1 MAEDIQQR
9 AFAPLHAA
17 LLTVDHQRRWLA
29 GICDA
34 LGFGPQCAPYDRLET
49 ASGATVRRY
58 AATAP
63 DGPTVLLVPAPIK
76 TPDIWD
82 IGPAASVVQ
91 QHLDAGFRVY
101 MVEWPD
107 ANEANGPMGL
117 EDYADRMLGA
127 CVDTVRH
134 DTGEERLFL
143 IGHSLGGTFAALFAA
158 GQPDK
163 VRGLLVLGTP
173 LHFAPTTGALA
184 RVVATFPD
192 TDPEAADGAVIP
204 GSMLNLI
211 GVTASPET
219 FVYQRVTD
227 WLSSLGHP
235 DRLRSHLLV
244 ERWTLG
250 ESAMPQQLFSDLIT
264 TLYREDGFLTGRVTI
279 AGRPVAP
286 GDIRAP
292 VACVVNRQ
300 CEIASSASVLPALD
314 ALGTDDHA
322 LFWYED
328 EPGVSLQH
336 VGMMVGASAHRDLW
350 PDLLTWMRERSRA

>member
-1 MAEDIQQR
+1 MIEDTPQR
-9 AFAPLHAA
+9 TFAPLHAA

-34 LGFGPQCAPYDRLET
+34 LGFGPRCSPYEHLQT
-49 ASGATVRRY
+49 AAGATVRRY
-58 AATAP
+58 AGAAA
-63 DGPTVLLVPAPIK
+63 DGPAVLLVPAPIK

-82 IGPAASVVQ
+82 LDPTASVVQ
-91 QHLDAGFRVY
+91 RHLEAGFRVY

-107 ANEANGPMGL
+107 ATGTDAPLGL
-117 EDYADRMLGA
+117 QDYADRMLGA
-127 CVDTVRH
+127 CVDAVRQ
-134 DTGEERLFL
+134 DTGEDRLL
-143 IGHSLGGTFAALFAA
+143 LSGHSLGGTLAALFAA
-158 GQPDK
+158 GHPEL
-163 VRGLLVLGTP
+163 VRGLVVLGAP
-173 LHFAPTTGALA
+173 LHFAPQTGALA
-184 RVVATFPD
+184 RVVASYSD
-192 TDPEAADGAVIP
+192 TPADAGEGGVIP

-250 ESAMPQQLFSDLIT
+250 ESAMPRQLFSDLVTI
-264 TLYREDGFLTGRVTI
+264 LYRQDGFLTRRVTI
-279 AGRPVAP
+279 GGRAVGPA
-286 GDIRAP
+286 DIRAP
-292 VACVVNRQ
+292 VGCVLNRQ
-300 CEIASSASVLPALD
+300 CEIASPASVLPALD
-314 ALGTDDHA
+314 ALGTDDRA

-350 PDLLTWMRERSRA
+350 PSVLSWMRERSHA